1 MTKNSIHRI
10 EGSIEQAEGGSPD
23 SPMPV
28 ANRSVDVLTDP
39 QTAELVITVEGPDGK
54 EVVEA
59 GYHERLCHGEFALL
73 VSAVV
78 PGQLVDRER
87 VFDGLAEGIE
97 QIEKITGVPKA
108 EVPLVDPSVDDV
120 AALQERGFEIPPGEV
135 LEVEVSRNGKA
146 TTSDTLRITTKQP
159 IREPLPEALDLD
171 GVELKPGQ
179 EVSLR
184 RVRP

>member
-1 MTKNSIHRI
+1 MTKNSVHRI
-10 EGSIEQAEGGSPD
+10 EGSIGQAEGGSPD
-23 SPMPV
+23 SPRPT
-28 ANRSVDVLTDP
+28 AEHSVDVLTDS
-39 QTAELVITVEGPDGK
+39 QTGELVITVEGPDGK

-59 GYHERLCHGEFALL
+59 GYHERVCHGEFALL
-73 VSAVV
+73 VSPVE
-78 PGQLVDRER
+78 PGKLADREG
-87 VFDGLAEGIE
+87 VFDGLAEGVE
-97 QIEKITGVPKA
+97 QIEEITGVPRA
-108 EVPLVDPSVDDV
+108 EVPLVDPSVEDV

-135 LEVEVSRNGKA
+135 LEVEVSWNGKA
-146 TTSDTLRITTKQP
+146 SRPDTLRITTKQP